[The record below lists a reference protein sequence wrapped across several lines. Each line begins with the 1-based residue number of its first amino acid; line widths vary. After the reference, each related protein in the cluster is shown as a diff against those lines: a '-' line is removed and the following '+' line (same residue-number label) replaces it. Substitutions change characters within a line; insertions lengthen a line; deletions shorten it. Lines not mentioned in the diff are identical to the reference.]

1 MARNTSRF
9 AAESH
14 LVAKANKDKA
24 FRRRLIKNPKATIEK
39 ELKVKF
45 SPGAKIIVIEE
56 TPKTWHIAIPQR
68 PKGTAKAEP
77 SILVKDKGGIFYKV
91 PKSMLS
97 IFAVRGRKELKSAAR
112 AWKAETPEVEGQ
124 SGWFEDRVI
133 DVFWSHPWY
142 CPGGTCGVRG

>member
-1 MARNTSRF
+1 MPRNTSRF

-77 SILVKDKGGIFYKV
+77 SILVKEKGGIFYKV

-97 IFAVRGRKELKSAAR
+97 IFAVRDRKELKKAAL
-112 AWKAETPEVEGQ
+112 AWKAETLGVEGQ
-124 SGWFEDRVI
+124 EWWE
-133 DVFWSHPWY
+133 PWRFPWA
-142 CPGGTCGVRG
+142 CPNACSLRG

>member
-24 FRRRLIKNPKATIEK
+24 FRRRLIKNPKDTIEK

-77 SILVKDKGGIFYKV
+77 SILAMDKGGIFYKV

-97 IFAVRGRKELKSAAR
+97 IFAVRDRKELKKAAL
-112 AWKAETPEVEGQ
+112 AWKAETLDVEGQ
-124 SGWFEDRVI
+124 EGSDY
-133 DVFWSHPWY
+133 WSRPWHY
-142 CPGGTCGVRG
+142 PNDPCSIRG